1 MKKGVFYDVKI
12 ALRVLIIYNA
22 FIEEEVFACSNKS
35 GKLNEMLL
43 SKKKFLHVQIK
54 VEN

>member
-1 MKKGVFYDVKI
+1 MKKVVFYDVKI

-35 GKLNEMLL
+35 GKLNET
-43 SKKKFLHVQIK
+43 KNFFK
-54 VEN
+54 VPPDP

>member
-12 ALRVLIIYNA
+12 ALRVIIIYNA
-22 FIEEEVFACSNKS
+22 FTEEEV
-35 GKLNEMLL
+35 KLKHSVSSWPRVYL
-43 SKKKFLHVQIK
+43 LHVQIK

>member
-22 FIEEEVFACSNKS
+22 FMEEEV
-35 GKLNEMLL
+35 KLKH
-43 SKKKFLHVQIK
+43 SVS
-54 VEN
+54 